1 MSIRLRLTVV
11 FTAAAAVLFSL
22 GAWLF
27 LTALSS
33 GLLANIDGQL
43 STQLGLASR
52 YLASSSATPS
62 RTSTSPLPGEYLV
75 QVIDPS
81 GTVRGASP
89 DAGNTPLLGGSE
101 LRQAA
106 TTRVVRTASQEG
118 ERVRLAAEPLASH
131 PGWAAVASVSLE
143 TYDRTRHD
151 VFNGLLVGGL
161 VFVAAAG
168 LGAYGLARAALS
180 PVERLRRQVA
190 ALSERDDEASV
201 QVPATNDELA
211 ALATTMNELL
221 ARLHRALKRQRAFVA
236 DASHELRTPFAVLR
250 GELELAGRP
259 GRTRE
264 ELALAVASASEEA
277 ARLNRLTDDLLL
289 LARSDSDRL
298 TLRVETTDLASLL
311 ERSAE
316 FARTRADATSVRCRV
331 DVPRQ
336 LTARVDPDR
345 IRQAVDNLL
354 DNALRYAPPK
364 TEITLRARKTSHNL
378 TIEVID
384 SGPGFPPEFLPRAF
398 ERFGRPDSGR
408 ARNDGGAGLGLAIVN
423 AIALAHA
430 GRATARNCDKTGA
443 AVTIELPDTT

>member
-11 FTAAAAVLFSL
+11 FTGAAAVLFSL

-43 STQLGLASR
+43 STQLGLAGR

-106 TTRVVRTASQEG
+106 MARVVRTASQEG

-168 LGAYGLARAALS
+168 LGAYGLARAAPLPGRAAAAPGRGAVRARRRGQRPGPPDQRRAGRARYHHERAARQVAPSAKASAGVRRGCEPRVAHTLRRAARRARARRS
-180 PVERLRRQVA
+180 PGQDTRGTGAGRCERLRGSRPAQPAERRPAAARTQRQRPA
-190 ALSERDDEASV
+190 DPACRDNRSG
-201 QVPATNDELA
+201 LA
-211 ALATTMNELL
+211 ARRAAPSSLAPEPT
-221 ARLHRALKRQRAFVA
+221 
-236 DASHELRTPFAVLR
+236 
-250 GELELAGRP
+250 
-259 GRTRE
+259 
-264 ELALAVASASEEA
+264 
-277 ARLNRLTDDLLL
+277 
-289 LARSDSDRL
+289 
-298 TLRVETTDLASLL
+298 
-311 ERSAE
+311 
-316 FARTRADATSVRCRV
+316 
-331 DVPRQ
+331 
-336 LTARVDPDR
+336 
-345 IRQAVDNLL
+345 RQACAVVS
-354 DNALRYAPPK
+354 
-364 TEITLRARKTSHNL
+364 T
-378 TIEVID
+378 
-384 SGPGFPPEFLPRAF
+384 FP
-398 ERFGRPDSGR
+398 
-408 ARNDGGAGLGLAIVN
+408 VN
-423 AIALAHA
+423 
-430 GRATARNCDKTGA
+430 
-443 AVTIELPDTT
+443 